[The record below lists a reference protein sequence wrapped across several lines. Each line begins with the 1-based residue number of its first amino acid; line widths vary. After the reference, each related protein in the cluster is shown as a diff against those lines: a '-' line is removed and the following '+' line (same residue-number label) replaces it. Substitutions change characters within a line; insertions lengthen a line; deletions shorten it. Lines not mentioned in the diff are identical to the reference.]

1 METTEN
7 TRKQAATAISSENIA
22 SPMASPFVEMP
33 FKTVGRDPVHGV
45 VTIRS

>member
-22 SPMASPFVEMP
+22 SPMASPFAGTP
-33 FKTVGRDPVHGV
+33 FKTVGRDAVHGV
-45 VTIRS
+45 TIRG

>member
-7 TRKQAATAISSENIA
+7 TRKQAAMVLSPENIA